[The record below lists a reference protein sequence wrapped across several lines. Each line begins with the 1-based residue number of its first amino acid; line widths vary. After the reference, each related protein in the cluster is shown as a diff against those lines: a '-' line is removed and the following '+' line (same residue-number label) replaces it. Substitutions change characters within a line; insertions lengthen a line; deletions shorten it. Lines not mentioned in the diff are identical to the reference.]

1 MPKSM
6 SRYRTSGARVAPSHL
21 HVGGEPT
28 DVSRTA
34 RGDEDGEEVAE
45 GVGCK
50 HSCTPGGGHGCGCGR
65 ARKRTGVTE
74 RMGDFYRNQAAHII
88 WVNEVTDVTQAIP
101 SDPAIGYDGQDVQ
114 RPNTWNKISY
124 VMGGS
129 QTIMP
134 EQKRNCHMV
143 VVLVV
148 VVVLTGTA

>member
-1 MPKSM
+1 
-6 SRYRTSGARVAPSHL
+6 
-21 HVGGEPT
+21 
-28 DVSRTA
+28 
-34 RGDEDGEEVAE
+34 
-45 GVGCK
+45 
-50 HSCTPGGGHGCGCGR
+50 
-65 ARKRTGVTE
+65 
-74 RMGDFYRNQAAHII
+74 MGDFYRNQAAHII
-88 WVNEVTDVTQAIP
+88 WVNEVTDATQAIP